1 MAHKHRMAP
10 ADLVASASEV
20 TVQSLVRCIGALTQ
34 NPHEV
39 ILCGGGAKNIYLA
52 MRLRKLLVPAG
63 TVSIERFD
71 IDATAKAGLTVAVL
85 AAARL
90 DGVPAN
96 IPAVTGAT
104 RAVLLGSIT
113 EV

>member
-1 MAHKHRMAP
+1 LTAR
-10 ADLVASASEV
+10 SI
-20 TVQSLVRCIGALTQ
+20 VQAIRGLTQ

-39 ILCGGGAKNIYLA
+39 ILCGGGARNITLA
-52 MRLRKLLVPAG
+52 MRLRQLLVPAG

-71 IDATAKAGLTVAVL
+71 IDATAKEALSFAML

-96 IPAVTGAT
+96 VPQATGA
-104 RAVLLGSIT
+104 RRPALLGSVT